1 MPVEIGGRR
10 IAAGERITLMW
21 ASADRDEAVFAN
33 SDEFRVDRDATQN
46 LLYGGGIHVCPGA
59 LLARLELRVVMEELL
74 KPTQR
79 IALVPGRQ
87 PAIASYPASG
97 FSMLPVQIS

>member
-1 MPVEIGGRR
+1 R

-21 ASADRDEAVFAN
+21 ASADRDEAVFGN

-46 LLYGGGIHVCPGA
+46 LLYGRGIHVCPGA

-74 KPTQR
+74 KRTDK
-79 IALVPGRQ
+79 IALPLGRQ
-87 PAIASYPASG
+87 PTIAIYPASG
-97 FSMLPVQIS
+97 FSSLPMLIL